1 MKNLYDELQN
11 LTKPAAVLLAGW
23 QFTPNLG
30 LEGPD
35 SPSRK
40 TQLLQALRDV
50 IGRGC
55 SLLVL
60 AWDNIKIPTSWWDF
74 NNRDFVKAINSE
86 YPSGPAAAFVDANL
100 DGTFLSHHQKEV
112 VIYKPS
118 GESCAYV
125 GGIDLGIDRWD
136 DNDHKKLKK
145 SGTFIGWHDIQV
157 KVQGVAV
164 MQLWANF
171 ADRWDNNSAWL
182 VKQGESP
189 LKTCYPPIWNPTQP
203 GTQHVQVL
211 RTVTPVRSGF
221 PERTMPYGE
230 YTVFCGLQKAIS
242 QAESYIYIEEQ
253 FLWDC
258 ELADFIAQ
266 RMHSQKTLKLIV
278 VMAAET
284 ELPIH
289 HGKWHYHQRSK
300 FFMTVMGV
308 KEKEQIVF
316 GNKTRV
322 YPYGL
327 YRADGK
333 AVYVHSKLMI
343 VDDRYVSVGS
353 ANFDA
358 RSMWVDTELTLGI
371 VDDTLVPSPLDDTAS
386 RRMPVR
392 ADLRMQLW
400 TEHLQGNI
408 GTPIPLRD

>member
-1 MKNLYDELQN
+1 MSKAKCLPEYWFLDTGQTLHRSLCVKPEKPQRFASICCCAGGISIGRNKAVGDWKLPIDAIRLLGSAWTSGNLVAPLVDGKAYMKNLYDELQN
-11 LTKPAAVLLAGW
+11 LKKPAAVLLAGW

-136 DNDHKKLKK
+136 DNDHKKLKE

-171 ADRWDNNSAWL
+171 ADRWDNNNAWL

-221 PERTMPYGE
+221 PERTMPLWRVHRLLRTAKGDLSGGVLHIYRRA
-230 YTVFCGLQKAIS
+230 VPMGL
-242 QAESYIYIEEQ
+242 
-253 FLWDC
+253 
-258 ELADFIAQ
+258 
-266 RMHSQKTLKLIV
+266 
-278 VMAAET
+278 
-284 ELPIH
+284 
-289 HGKWHYHQRSK
+289 
-300 FFMTVMGV
+300 
-308 KEKEQIVF
+308 
-316 GNKTRV
+316 
-322 YPYGL
+322 
-327 YRADGK
+327 
-333 AVYVHSKLMI
+333 
-343 VDDRYVSVGS
+343 
-353 ANFDA
+353 
-358 RSMWVDTELTLGI
+358 
-371 VDDTLVPSPLDDTAS
+371 
-386 RRMPVR
+386 
-392 ADLRMQLW
+392 
-400 TEHLQGNI
+400 
-408 GTPIPLRD
+408 